1 MNNVIG
7 FPIILISWIV
17 VYTVDSVI
25 QCSNKAGPEPGGK
38 RRGLGLRNNVL
49 ITCKAVTLPCGQQ
62 IIIICNYCSISK
74 VNILEAR
81 SELAEDIFQWLK
93 KYYHGCLFFLHI
105 VFVL

>member
-7 FPIILISWIV
+7 FPMILISWIV

-81 SELAEDIFQWLK
+81 SELAEDIFQ
-93 KYYHGCLFFLHI
+93 
-105 VFVL
+105 